1 MCRQATMIISKC
13 LQNAV
18 KEPKKQTNGV
28 VDCFEFNSGGN
39 NFPAA

>member
-1 MCRQATMIISKC
+1 MMIISNY
-13 LQNAV
+13 LQNTV

-39 NFPAA
+39 CFPAS